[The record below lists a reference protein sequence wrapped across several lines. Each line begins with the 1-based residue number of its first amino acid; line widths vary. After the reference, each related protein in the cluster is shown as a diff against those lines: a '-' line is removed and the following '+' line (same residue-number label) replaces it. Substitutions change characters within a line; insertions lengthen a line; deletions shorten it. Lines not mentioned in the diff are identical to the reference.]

1 MANNC
6 GCDETIPCGCSQPC
20 PPAPCVD
27 GCITDVKSN
36 CVTLSRD
43 INFCGTVIEKDT
55 PLTDALDTIGE
66 GICDGIEITS
76 QDILVKIDEDDTT
89 AGYLFDKITTCP
101 SISKTVTNVGGNETL
116 RLCAVISEEDDNIL
130 VQLGDGLYVPE
141 PTPSAYALNEVFS
154 STVDLTLATVMG
166 GQSLKADAK
175 ISATAGNILI
185 DSGGLYVPT
194 PTPQV
199 LPAVT
204 GLDTNSI
211 DTTVTPSGANYIVSS
226 SIIIDPASTAPISIT
241 ADGLKVDCCAPAA
254 AANTP
259 ITINNV
265 SPCITLSTS
274 GLDNHT
280 ITPVVNVSP
289 TAGNQLS
296 CTANGLYVAAA
307 AAGPATAII
316 DSSSLDFTLVGA
328 NTYQGIVK
336 YSANSCNIAQAGS
349 DGAIFVPGIP
359 LPYALEIT
367 DDGTDYQFK
376 FSGDS
381 TTETDYEVEFR
392 GTTGSPLVWVNG
404 DASFDAEAGGV
415 LTYTIIDKAT
425 LQTSCEIL
433 GARVRRICG
442 TNESEWVSIML
453 NPAKDLSFI
462 SSDSSVSIAQTCGEV
477 DITVTN
483 TPSIWTAID
492 ALLTNATN
500 VSGYYKIDPTGQN
513 VYFRGVI
520 QITVNITNTSTVAI
534 NQTVIDLTSIT
545 GSLDG
550 SINLA
555 LPDNFGIAFM
565 AVSSTGLTADDAQLT
580 FTRTNNLISI
590 AGSYENQSGGTITGI
605 QIPISNIINLH

>member
-27 GCITDVKSN
+27 GCITDTKSD
-36 CVTLSRD
+36 CVTLSKD
-43 INFCGTVIEKDT
+43 INFCGTVIEKNT
-55 PLTDALDTIGE
+55 SITDALETIGD
-66 GICDGIEITS
+66 GICDGIVVTS

-101 SISKTVTNVGGNETL
+101 SLDKTVTNIGGNETL
-116 RLCAVISEEDDNIL
+116 QLCVEISATADNTL

-141 PTPSAYALNEVFS
+141 PTPSAYALSEVFS
-154 STVDLTLATVMG
+154 STVDLTLTVVPG

-175 ISATAGNILI
+175 ISATSGNILI

-289 TAGNQLS
+289 TA
-296 CTANGLYVAAA
+296 NGLYVAAA
-307 AAGPATAII
+307 SAGPATAII

-392 GTTGSPLVWVNG
+392 GTTGSPLVWTNG
-404 DASFDAEAGGV
+404 DTGFDSEAGGI
-415 LTYTIIDKAT
+415 LTYTMINKVT

-442 TNESEWVSIML
+442 TNESDWVSIML
-453 NPAKDLSFI
+453 NPAKDLSFV
-462 SSDSSVSIAQTCGEV
+462 SSNSSVSISQDCGEI

-483 TPSIWTAID
+483 TPSIWTSITP
-492 ALLTNATN
+492 LLTNATN

-520 QITVNITNTSTVAI
+520 QVTVNIPHTTTSAI

-545 GSLDG
+545 GSLDA
-550 SINLA
+550 SINLG